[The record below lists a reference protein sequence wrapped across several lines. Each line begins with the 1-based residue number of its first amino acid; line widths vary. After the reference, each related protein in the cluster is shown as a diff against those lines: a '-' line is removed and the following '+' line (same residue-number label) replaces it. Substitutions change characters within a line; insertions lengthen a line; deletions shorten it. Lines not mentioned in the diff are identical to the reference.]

1 MQSDFLERRS
11 ALLVRT
17 PSHRQVAAR
26 RWLAALCAVAGL
38 ALVSG
43 VVGSL
48 IHPTN
53 HLSSRPA
60 TGPFS
65 YFPSQ

>member
-1 MQSDFLERRS
+1 MRPGYAIGRPTPLLKTPNLRRQAAQRRLAVICAFL
-11 ALLVRT
+11 A
-17 PSHRQVAAR
+17 
-26 RWLAALCAVAGL
+26 L

-48 IHPTN
+48 TRPPA

-65 YFPSQ
+65 YFPS